1 MTKTHIFQMGWVV
14 CSTTK
19 EPGKVLDEKVKTDIR
34 SVLEAS
40 KLVGLDFKVPPW
52 DLWGFPV
59 RFFVSKN
66 GLL

>member
-1 MTKTHIFQMGWVV
+1 MIQCDKNTYFSNGVGGF
-14 CSTTK
+14 STTK

-52 DLWGFPV
+52 DLYMDF
-59 RFFVSKN
+59 R
-66 GLL
+66 